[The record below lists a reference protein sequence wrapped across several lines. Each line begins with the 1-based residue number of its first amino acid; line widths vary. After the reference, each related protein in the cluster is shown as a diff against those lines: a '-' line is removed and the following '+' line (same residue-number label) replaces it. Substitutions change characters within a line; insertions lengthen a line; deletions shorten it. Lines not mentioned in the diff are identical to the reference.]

1 MSPKANG
8 GVDYL
13 TVSEFA
19 RNDLGVRGQVE
30 GFDSTDTSAYIRY
43 RQPGYAADLT
53 FSTTSG
59 QYELVTEQQG
69 MFFGVMNDLHKGRN
83 AESSW
88 KWLIDIAGLLLVVI
102 SISGLV
108 MQLFLRKRRIAAI
121 IVSGLGAVV
130 MLILIWITLS

>member
-1 MSPKANG
+1 
-8 GVDYL
+8 
-13 TVSEFA
+13 
-19 RNDLGVRGQVE
+19 
-30 GFDSTDTSAYIRY
+30 
-43 RQPGYAADLT
+43 
-53 FSTTSG
+53 
-59 QYELVTEQQG
+59 